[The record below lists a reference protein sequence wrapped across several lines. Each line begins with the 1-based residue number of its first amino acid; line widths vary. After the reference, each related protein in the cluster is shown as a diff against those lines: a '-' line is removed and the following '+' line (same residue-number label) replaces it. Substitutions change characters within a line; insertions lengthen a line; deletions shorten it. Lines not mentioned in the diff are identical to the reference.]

1 MEEARAATKVA
12 VNTYVRE
19 KEKSPNVQFI
29 QQLRDKAMSGE
40 ANFMLW
46 LGAYD
51 ATTIQW
57 MDEAARNVSNTRTAL
72 RELLGMT
79 RILRVGVTCMYNV
92 RGRNAASVRRER
104 LQHSQNPTVTAAAI
118 RRMVARAGR
127 PGKRK
132 RAIRELNG
140 RDRETR
146 RYTALPPSMQLVS
159 SGKER
164 EVLKEG
170 ELSTDDER
178 GGMCSDN
185 VTDTNAAPLVLL
197 QLKRGCFVA
206 EEGKEEVKCDARK
219 NKTKYKNNR
228 EVLRG
233 DVYMEE
239 KEVLRGAVRKRKAQ
253 DKNEH
258 DDDDEN
264 KAKTTETPELPRCV
278 LRKKIVTECG
288 EPQNCSKEMSS
299 ELHTSV
305 RTRESPRLLLRKKI
319 VTQCSVLG
327 SKNTDE
333 SINNVL
339 DKNVAH
345 VNSMI
350 EYDDDDDDDVTTNL
364 IYASSLCSSSG
375 AVAQSTAHN
384 ESMCDDDDDHD
395 GSVNSSDELKQNK
408 VKVAVVACSVR
419 GAKRKRSNAVTAQS
433 RAGRE
438 NKRRCERQRR
448 KEVEA
453 VGTRSILEYYD
464 PVVVPAV
471 VANVALVRSPGGRG
485 DRVGV
490 GTGGGV

>member
-1 MEEARAATKVA
+1 MEEARAATMVA

-57 MDEAARNVSNTRTAL
+57 VDEAARNVSNTRTAL

-140 RDRETR
+140 RDREMR
-146 RYTALPPSMQLVS
+146 RYTTLPPSMQLVS

-164 EVLKEG
+164 EILKEG

-219 NKTKYKNNR
+219 NKTKHKNNR

-233 DVYMEE
+233 DVYMEK

-253 DKNEH
+253 DKHEY
-258 DDDDEN
+258 DDKEN
-264 KAKTTETPELPRCV
+264 KGKTTETPELPRCV
-278 LRKKIVTECG
+278 LRKKIVTECV
-288 EPQNCSKEMSS
+288 EPRNCSREMNS

-305 RTRESPRLLLRKKI
+305 RTRESPRLLLRKKV

-333 SINNVL
+333 RINNVL

-350 EYDDDDDDDVTTNL
+350 EYDDDDDDDDVTTN
-364 IYASSLCSSSG
+364 IINASSLCSNSS
-375 AVAQSTAHN
+375 AVAQCTANN
-384 ESMCDDDDDHD
+384 ESMCDDDDE
-395 GSVNSSDELKQNK
+395 GSVNLSDESKQNK

-419 GAKRKRSNAVTAQS
+419 GAKRKRSNVVTALS
-433 RAGRE
+433 RASRE
-438 NKRRCERQRR
+438 NKRRCVRQRR

-464 PVVVPAV
+464 PVVVPAIV
-471 VANVALVRSPGGRG
+471 DNVALVRSPGGRG